1 MLSRIES
8 STPYKESTVL
18 AQHGGVTSSNDLLNR
33 NIFQVVNFKW
43 NIGAEFVSLTKITG
57 CIVAHCIDL
66 IRVV

>member
-1 MLSRIES
+1 MLSGILSLSDNGDQRDQV
-8 STPYKESTVL
+8 TVR
-18 AQHGGVTSSNDLLNR
+18 NDLLNR